1 MDRFAPLPASLD
13 PTVVGPTPGARY
25 RARRRAA
32 RPVWLRLAAVA
43 VLAAGLLLGPSL
55 PARAAPKADTRAF
68 NASFAGLSAKLY
80 DHLLKVQDYY
90 ASLVKEG
97 NAERV
102 KDALALRASLSAC
115 WELFLNAGDM
125 VYVYDQ
131 LDPAC
136 ADSVAKVGGMLQRGL
151 GVVAGKLDKELEWMG
166 LTEKNLTDQ
175 PISVELVQARKDILA
190 AAAAFRQAATLF
202 TAPAT
207 GETRQPVSK

>member
-1 MDRFAPLPASLD
+1 MDRFASLSASPD
-13 PTVVGPTPGARY
+13 PTRLGVSPDARY
-25 RARRRAA
+25 RSWR
-32 RPVWLRLAAVA
+32 RLAAVA
-43 VLAAGLLLGPSL
+43 VLAAGLVLASSL
-55 PARAAPKADTRAF
+55 PARAAAKADTRSF

-136 ADSVAKVGGMLQRGL
+136 ADSVAKVGDMLQRGL

-175 PISVELVQARKDILA
+175 PISVELTQARKDILA

-202 TAPAT
+202 AAPAA
-207 GETRQPVSK
+207 GETRRPVAK